1 MNRAANA
8 YARTAKMG
16 QSGRETES
24 FVLLN
29 AASRLQAICDHWDE
43 RHHELTAAL
52 GYNRR
57 IWVILAAGVTSDENQ
72 LPDSVKQGIVN
83 LALFIFNRTLDIE
96 LEPVPRK
103 LKSLISINREIAAGL
118 RAAPPAAQSGEAA

>member
-8 YARTAKMG
+8 YARTAAMG

-29 AASRLQAICDHWDE
+29 AAARLQAIMDAWEEKSQD
-43 RHHELTAAL
+43 LGAAL
-52 GYNRR
+52 TYNRR
-57 IWVILAAGVTSDENQ
+57 IWTVLATGVTADENQ
-72 LPDSVKQGIVN
+72 LPDSVKQSILN
-83 LALFIFNRTLDIE
+83 LALFIFKRTIDTE
-96 LEPVPRK
+96 VAPAPHK

-118 RAAPPAAQSGEAA
+118 RAIPMPVQAEKAA